1 MFRTVAHP
9 PTTRGV
15 LDQLDAAVWSARRRL
30 SLWTPVAFGAG
41 AGLYF
46 AWPGEPSVDQLWA
59 LAGAVTL
66 AAILSIWASGLR
78 FLLVILPVLIGAGFV
93 DAGLRARMVA
103 APVLVEDFD
112 GTVTGQVVA
121 LSRSGSNHPR
131 LLLAEPVLYGV
142 EGAMPETVRITL
154 VDQEDFDPLRP
165 GDWVMTRARIGPPG
179 RPVEP
184 GGFDFRRLAWFQ
196 QLGGVGYTDRPV
208 MRFQPGTADRPL
220 IALNQLRHGLAEHI
234 RARIPGDPGAFAA
247 AILTGDRSAVDPAVT
262 EDLRGTNLA

>member
-66 AAILSIWASGLR
+66 AAILSVWASGLR

-103 APVLVEDFD
+103 APVLA
-112 GTVTGQVVA
+112 VVA

-142 EGAMPETVRITL
+142 ERAMPETVRITL
-154 VDQEDFDPLRP
+154 VDQEDFGPLRP

-179 RPVEP
+179 SPVEP

-208 MRFQPGTADRPL
+208 IG
-220 IALNQLRHGLAEHI
+220 
-234 RARIPGDPGAFAA
+234 
-247 AILTGDRSAVDPAVT
+247 
-262 EDLRGTNLA
+262 